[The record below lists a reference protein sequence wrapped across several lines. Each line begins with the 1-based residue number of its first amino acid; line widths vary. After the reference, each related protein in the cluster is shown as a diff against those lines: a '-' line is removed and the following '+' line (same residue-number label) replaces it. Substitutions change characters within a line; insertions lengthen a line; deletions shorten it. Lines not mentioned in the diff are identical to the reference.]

1 MTLAPAGAPTI
12 TPVRRR
18 VRGLGHVCAG
28 GPSHPIEGDD
38 RTPDGAQYETSTESM
53 SNVGLRIDERKMT
66 ARTYEIT
73 FAGEAVPAVVSAF
86 EDFDVVVGD
95 GRTTLRAQ
103 LSDQAALHGT
113 LIRVRSLALELL
125 EVRAVD

>member
-1 MTLAPAGAPTI
+1 MTT
-12 TPVRRR
+12 
-18 VRGLGHVCAG
+18 
-28 GPSHPIEGDD
+28 
-38 RTPDGAQYETSTESM
+38 
-53 SNVGLRIDERKMT
+53 
-66 ARTYEIT
+66 RTYEIT

-95 GRTTLRAQ
+95 GSTTLRAR

-113 LIRVRSLALELL
+113 LVRLRSLALELL

>member
-1 MTLAPAGAPTI
+1 MTT
-12 TPVRRR
+12 
-18 VRGLGHVCAG
+18 
-28 GPSHPIEGDD
+28 
-38 RTPDGAQYETSTESM
+38 
-53 SNVGLRIDERKMT
+53 
-66 ARTYEIT
+66 RTYEIT

-95 GRTTLRAQ
+95 GSTTLRAQ

-113 LIRVRSLALELL
+113 LVRLRSLALELL